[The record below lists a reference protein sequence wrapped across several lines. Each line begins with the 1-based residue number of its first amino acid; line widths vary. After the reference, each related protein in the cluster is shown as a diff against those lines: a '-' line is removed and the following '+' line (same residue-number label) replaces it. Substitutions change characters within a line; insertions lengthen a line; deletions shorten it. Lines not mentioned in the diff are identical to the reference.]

1 MDINEGSGLVD
12 LRDLEAFVA
21 VAEELHF
28 GRAAARLHVAQP
40 PLSNRI
46 RRLETELRLQLFERS
61 TRTVALTDAGV
72 RLLDPARRTLV
83 QAAMTREIAASIV
96 SGEEG
101 RVRTGF
107 AGASSQRLLPLL
119 ATAVRRT
126 HPRIELVLQSQ
137 TYVYTALEELLSGAL
152 DLAFVRLP
160 IAHPELSSRAVE
172 LEELVCALPA
182 DHPFADR
189 ERIRLGDLARDDF
202 VSLPHDQGSMLQSTM
217 VSLCHSAGF
226 RPRIVQVAPDSST
239 VLALVA
245 AGAGVTITLS
255 SVCPVQSVGLV
266 YRPLEGIRPS
276 HLVSALAWRTDNPS
290 TALARVVEVSES
302 ALPTPDFDGLGIDT
316 SLIGIGQ
323 V

>member
-1 MDINEGSGLVD
+1 MD

-28 GRAAARLHVAQP
+28 GRAATRLHMAQP

-46 RRLETELRLQLFERS
+46 RRLEHELRLQLFERS
-61 TRTVALTDAGV
+61 TRTVTLTDAGR
-72 RLLDPARRTLV
+72 RLLDPARRTLN
-83 QAAMTREIAASIV
+83 QAAVTAEVAASIL

-107 AGASSQRLLPLL
+107 AGASSQRLLPML

-126 HPRIELVLQSQ
+126 YPRIGLVLKSQ
-137 TYVYTALEELLSGAL
+137 TYVYTALEELLSGEL

-160 IAHPELSSRAVE
+160 IAHLELSHRAVE
-172 LEELVCALPA
+172 VEELVCALPA
-182 DHPFADR
+182 DHRLADR
-189 ERIRLGDLARDDF
+189 QRLRLSELAQEDF
-202 VSLPHDQGSMLQSTM
+202 VSLAPDQGSMLQATM
-217 VSLCHSAGF
+217 VSLCHAAGF
-226 RPRIVQVAPDSST
+226 RPHITLLAPDSST

-255 SVCPVQSVGLV
+255 SVCPVQSVGIV
-266 YRPLEGIRPS
+266 YRPLESIRPS

-290 TALARVVEVSES
+290 PALARVVEVSQT
-302 ALPTPDFDGLGIDT
+302 ALPTPDLAALGIND
-316 SLIGIGQ
+316 LPIGIGQ

>member
-1 MDINEGSGLVD
+1 MD

-46 RRLETELRLQLFERS
+46 RRLESELHLPLFERS
-61 TRTVALTDAGV
+61 TRTVALTDAGL
-72 RLLDPARRTLV
+72 RLLDPARRTLT
-83 QAAMTREIAASIV
+83 QAALTREVAASIL

-107 AGASSQRLLPLL
+107 AGASSQRLLPML
-119 ATAVRRT
+119 ATAVRRRY
-126 HPRIELVLQSQ
+126 PRIELVLKSQ
-137 TYVYTALEELLSGAL
+137 TYVYTALEQVLAGEL

-160 IAHPELSSRAVE
+160 IAHPELSARAVE
-172 LEELVCALPA
+172 IEELICALPA
-182 DHPFADR
+182 DHPMADR
-189 ERIRLGDLARDDF
+189 DRIRLGDLAQEDF
-202 VSLPHDQGSMLQSTM
+202 ISLHPDQGSMLQATM
-217 VSLCHSAGF
+217 MSLCHAAGF
-226 RPRIVQVAPDSST
+226 RPKLVQLAPDSST

-245 AGAGVTITLS
+245 AGAGITITLS
-255 SVCPVQSVGLV
+255 SVCPVQSVGIV
-266 YRPLEGIRPS
+266 YRPLEGIRPT

-290 TALARVVEVSES
+290 PALARVVEISET
-302 ALPTPDFDGLGIDT
+302 ALPTPDFDASGIDT
-316 SLIGIGQ
+316 SSIGIGQ

>member
-1 MDINEGSGLVD
+1 MD

-28 GRAAARLHVAQP
+28 GRAAARLHMAQP

-46 RRLETELRLQLFERS
+46 RRLEHELRLQLFERS
-61 TRTVALTDAGV
+61 TRTVTLTDAGR
-72 RLLDPARRTLV
+72 RLLDPARRTLN
-83 QAAMTREIAASIV
+83 QAAVTAEVAASIL

-107 AGASSQRLLPLL
+107 AGASSQRLLPML
-119 ATAVRRT
+119 ATAVRRA
-126 HPRIELVLQSQ
+126 HPRIGLVLKSQ
-137 TYVYTALEELLSGAL
+137 TYVYAALEELLSGEL

-160 IAHPELSSRAVE
+160 IAHPELSHRAVE
-172 LEELVCALPA
+172 VEELVCALPA
-182 DHPFADR
+182 DHRLADR
-189 ERIRLGDLARDDF
+189 ERLRLSELAQEDF
-202 VSLPHDQGSMLQSTM
+202 VSLAPDQGSMLQATM
-217 VSLCHSAGF
+217 MSLCHAAGF
-226 RPRIVQVAPDSST
+226 RPRITLLAPDSST

-255 SVCPVQSVGLV
+255 SVCPVQSVGIV
-266 YRPLEGIRPS
+266 YRPLESIHPS

-290 TALARVVEVSES
+290 PALARVVEVSQT
-302 ALPTPDFDGLGIDT
+302 ALPTPDFAASGIND
-316 SLIGIGQ
+316 LPIGIGQ